1 MATSGG
7 RNNGKASKPTSYG
20 LNYLEFATQASIRF
34 EVIHQVAFEDRTN
47 SVSNNVRVELGQ
59 LADAYG
65 VQPPK
70 PSPPR

>member
-1 MATSGG
+1 
-7 RNNGKASKPTSYG
+7 
-20 LNYLEFATQASIRF
+20 
-34 EVIHQVAFEDRTN
+34 VIHQVAFDDRTN

-70 PSPPR
+70 PSSAWLNTQERKYEDVEEPY